1 MYAIVTGASSGI
13 GVHYAE
19 QLARDYGYDLL
30 LVSNQ
35 PEALQNVADDLH
47 KRFGVHTLALPLD
60 LSQLDAAEQVLAFSR
75 DKQLDVEVLVNNA
88 GMLIFSTLTDTDP
101 KRMEVLL
108 QLHVVTL
115 SKLCRLFG
123 EEMIKRG
130 KGFIINMSSMTA
142 WTALPTI
149 PLYNAT
155 KNFVLI
161 FSKSLWYEMMP
172 HGVHVLAVAPG
183 STNTGLLPFP
193 EQFGRFL
200 LRIGVTMQP
209 ETLVWR
215 ALRRLFRTKH
225 KVYLAGAWSYVTV
238 PLLKHLPDGLIF
250 FVMKKMGFIPNK

>member
-13 GVHYAE
+13 GLHYAE
-19 QLARDYGYDLL
+19 QLARDYHYDLL

-35 PEALQNVADDLH
+35 PAELQHVAEDLH
-47 KRFGVHTLALPLD
+47 ARFGVKTHALPMD
-60 LSQLDAAEQVLAFSR
+60 LAATDAAEQVFQFS
-75 DKQLDVEVLVNNA
+75 QENQMEVEVLVNNA
-88 GMLIFSTLTDTDP
+88 GILVFDLLTQTDP
-101 KRMEVLL
+101 KRMEVIMH
-108 QLHVVTL
+108 LHVVTL
-115 SKLCRLFG
+115 TKLCRLFG
-123 EEMIKRG
+123 EVMAARG

-155 KNFVLI
+155 KSYVLA
-161 FSKSLWYEMMP
+161 FSKSLWYEVMP
-172 HGVHVLAVAPG
+172 NGVHVLGVAPG

-193 EQFGRFL
+193 EKFGRFL

-209 ETLVWR
+209 ETLVRR
-215 ALRRLFRTKH
+215 ALRRLFHTKR

-250 FVMKKMGFIPNK
+250 FVMRKIGFAPKK

>member
-1 MYAIVTGASSGI
+1 MFAIVTGASSGI

-35 PEALQNVADDLH
+35 PAELQHVADDLH
-47 KRFGVHTLALPLD
+47 DRFGVTAYALPLD
-60 LSQLDAAEQVLAFSR
+60 LSAREAAEQVMRFSQE
-75 DKQLDVEVLVNNA
+75 KQMEVEVLINNA
-88 GMLIFSTLTDTDP
+88 GMLIFDLLTRTDP

-108 QLHVVTL
+108 HLHIVTL
-115 SKLCRLFG
+115 TKLCRLFG
-123 EEMIKRG
+123 KTMAARG

-155 KNFVLI
+155 KNYVMM
-161 FSKSLWYEMMP
+161 FSRSLWYELMP

-193 EQFGRFL
+193 EKFGRFL

-209 ETLVWR
+209 ETLVRR
-215 ALRRLFRTKH
+215 ALKKLFRTKR
-225 KVYLAGAWSYVTV
+225 KVYISGVWTRITV
-238 PLLKHLPDGLIF
+238 PLLKHLPDRLIF
-250 FVMKKMGFIPNK
+250 FAMKKMGFAPNK